1 MKCVNCM
8 KDYTKV
14 RAKFCP
20 YCGAPY
26 LIDKNKPK
34 DEAASGQSNIN
45 EEKPFS
51 RDPEWSEE
59 DAWKD
64 YDWYADELEEEADET
79 EIRRMN
85 KRFIIAESILA
96 ALAVALT
103 AAILYITL
111 GQ

>member
-8 KDYTKV
+8 KDYTKD

-26 LIDKNKPK
+26 LIDKPERK
-34 DEAASGQSNIN
+34 DEAVSETSYIK
-45 EEKPFS
+45 ESPFS
-51 RDPEWSEE
+51 CEPEWSEE

-64 YDWYADELEEEADET
+64 YDWYAEELEEEAEEA
-79 EIRRMN
+79 EIKRMN

-96 ALAVALT
+96 ALAAALT